1 MRLGGFFSAGSI
13 EELDGLCAKL
23 DTYGLSAIPAPA
35 RLAEMPPEVSYAF
48 GQRASE
54 LGMVVGEAGMW
65 QNLLTDDEELQSTRI
80 DMVRRMLDNADRMG
94 CQCVVALVGT
104 KDPSDNPIAPHP
116 FLYTEA
122 CQSEFREVVLR
133 ILDGL
138 HLETTK
144 FVIEPWTNSFFYQ
157 PEQIREFIDFVDHPM
172 FGVHLDQMNMVS
184 QATFYHTTELINRT
198 FDLLAD
204 HVASVHL
211 KDVRWDYEHMFLKWD
226 EVHIGEGVMDY
237 QTLLNR
243 ISELPADTSCF
254 CEHMAEERD
263 YALNFARLHQ
273 LAREAGTRFLMRGEN

>member
-13 EELDGLCAKL
+13 EELDGLCANL
-23 DTYGLSAIPAPA
+23 DMYGLSAIPAPG
-35 RLAEMPPEVSYAF
+35 RLAEMPPEASYAF

-54 LGMVVGEAGMW
+54 LGIVIGEAGMW
-65 QNLLTDDEELQSTRI
+65 QNLLTDDEGLQSNRI
-80 DMVRRMLDNADRMG
+80 DLVRRMLCNADRMG

-104 KDPSDNPIAPHP
+104 KDPSDNHIAPHP
-116 FLYTEA
+116 YLYTEA
-122 CQSEFREVVLR
+122 CQAEFREVVLR

-138 HLETTK
+138 QLETTK

-157 PEQIREFIDFVDHPM
+157 PEQILEFINFVDHPM

-204 HVASVHL
+204 HVTSAHL

-226 EVHIGEGVMDY
+226 EVYIGDGVIDY
-237 QTLLNR
+237 QTLLKR
-243 ISELPADTSCF
+243 ISELPADTPCF

-273 LAREAGTRFLMRGEN
+273 LARETGTRFLRRGEK